1 MELNGQFNNRYY
13 QKEIEMEIK
22 NLDYHEDRWLEG
34 NWNSQELIDF
44 EDDIIK
50 HWENG
55 EISGPIHLSNGN
67 EKELIKIFTKID
79 IGDYVFSTWRSH
91 YHALLHG
98 VDPSILKQKILD
110 GKSITIVDKE
120 SNFYSSAIVTG
131 TLPIAL
137 GVAKAIKMDKKQEG
151 QKVWVF
157 LGDMAFESGI
167 FYEVHKYARNYD
179 LPLYFVVEDNGVS
192 TNTPTL
198 DTWNGIQREIPEDVI
213 YYKYKSKFPHYGTG
227 KWVVF

>member
-1 MELNGQFNNRYY
+1 MIMEKIL
-13 QKEIEMEIK
+13 
-22 NLDYHEDRWLEG
+22 NLDYHEDRWVDG
-34 NWNSQELIDF
+34 NWSEQDLIDF
-44 EDDIIK
+44 ENDIIS

-55 EISGPIHLSNGN
+55 EIRGPIHLSNGN
-67 EKELIKIFTKID
+67 EKQLIKIFNKVGIED
-79 IGDYVFSTWRSH
+79 WVFSTWRSH

-98 VDPSILKQKILD
+98 VEPSVLKQKILD

-120 SNFYSSAIVTG
+120 CKFYSSAIVTG

-137 GVAKAIKMDKKQEG
+137 GVAKALKLQG
-151 QKVWVF
+151 SPNKVWVF

-179 LPLYFVVEDNGVS
+179 LPLHFVVEDNGVS

-198 DTWNGIQREIPEDVI
+198 DTWGGIQREIPEDVI
-213 YYKYKSKFPHYGTG
+213 YYKYESKFPHYGTG

>member
-1 MELNGQFNNRYY
+1 MN
-13 QKEIEMEIK
+13 IK
-22 NLDYHEDRWLEG
+22 NLDYHEDRWTEG
-34 NWNSQELIDF
+34 NWSEQDLIDF
-44 EDDIIK
+44 ENNIIT
-50 HWENG
+50 HWEGG
-55 EISGPIHLSNGN
+55 EIRGPIHLSNGN
-67 EKELIKIFTKID
+67 EKELIKIFNKIGIED
-79 IGDYVFSTWRSH
+79 WVFSTWRSH

-98 VDPSILKQKILD
+98 MEPSVLKQKILD
-110 GKSITIVDKE
+110 GKSITIVDKD
-120 SNFYSSAIVTG
+120 SKFYASAIVTG

-137 GVAKAIKMDKKQEG
+137 GVAKALKLQKSEN
-151 QKVWVF
+151 KVWVF

-198 DTWNGIQREIPEDVI
+198 DTWNGIQRDIPEDVI
-213 YYKYKSKFPHYGTG
+213 YYKYESKYPHYGTG

>member
-1 MELNGQFNNRYY
+1 MEKIL
-13 QKEIEMEIK
+13 
-22 NLDYHEDRWLEG
+22 NLDYHEDRWTASNL
-34 NWNSQELIDF
+34 SVQELIDF
-44 EDDIIK
+44 EDDIIS

-55 EISGPIHLSNGN
+55 EIRGPIHLSNGN
-67 EKELIKIFTKID
+67 EEQLIKIFNKIAVED
-79 IGDYVFSTWRSH
+79 WVFSTWRSH

-98 VDPSILKQKILD
+98 VEPSVLKQKILD

-120 SNFYSSAIVTG
+120 CKFYSSAIVTG
-131 TLPIAL
+131 TLPISL
-137 GVAKAIKMDKKQEG
+137 GVAKALKQKNSKD
-151 QKVWVF
+151 KVWVF

-179 LPLYFVVEDNGVS
+179 LPLHFVVEDNGVS

-198 DTWNGIQREIPEDVI
+198 DTWNGKQREIPEDVI
-213 YYKYKSKFPHYGTG
+213 YYKYESKYPHYGTG